1 MEDELVGLV
10 PLVRQ
15 LPHRLDRITGSLA
28 DGRLSVNVRLLA
40 DRRDRDILRQFINL
54 AAITFLAGA
63 FGIMA
68 AMLLTSLAGPMLTS
82 TLSLFEV
89 FGYMLV
95 LVSSVLT
102 LRVLF
107 EVFGGKLRA

>member
-1 MEDELVGLV
+1 
-10 PLVRQ
+10 
-15 LPHRLDRITGSLA
+15 
-28 DGRLSVNVRLLA
+28 
-40 DRRDRDILRQFINL
+40 
-54 AAITFLAGA
+54 
-63 FGIMA
+63 MA
-68 AMLLTSLAGPMLTS
+68 VMLLTSLAGPMLTS